1 MQGGDANEILY
12 IMWNTI
18 TGRRTSVPELW
29 TKSSWSKSET
39 DGWRPAW
46 KMCIRDRIRRI
57 YGYLY
62 RYGCGEKSESDD

>member
-39 DGWRPAW
+39 YGWRSA
-46 KMCIRDRIRRI
+46 CN
-57 YGYLY
+57 GSST
-62 RYGCGEKSESDD
+62 GNVCENTVEN

>member
-46 KMCIRDRIRRI
+46 NGWSTWDEWSAWNGSSTGNVCKNKV
-57 YGYLY
+57 
-62 RYGCGEKSESDD
+62 EN